1 MNNTTKLN
9 AFNSDSSNI
18 ANIKAQH
25 QQIMTTIINI
35 FLILKPMI
43 KMVIKYIFF
52 TVFTFSKINSFT

>member
-25 QQIMTTIINI
+25 QQIMATI
-35 FLILKPMI
+35 
-43 KMVIKYIFF
+43 
-52 TVFTFSKINSFT
+52 